1 MSRKNVKKAAL
12 TAIPAIQAKLAEKK
26 PTGASNGNVWKC
38 VSFLL
43 IGLIVGYLL
52 SPAKGG
58 VLIGSF
64 NGNGIHLPEKKEPVL
79 PPHLHKHKG
88 QKPPRPFAG
97 SVVIGSFNGGSVK
110 KEENKD
116 GNSK

>member
-26 PTGASNGNVWKC
+26 PTGGSNGNVWKC

-43 IGLIVGYLL
+43 IGLIGGYLL

-64 NGNGIHLPEKKEPVL
+64 NGSGIRLPEKKESVFPQ
-79 PPHLHKHKG
+79 HLHKG
-88 QKPPRPFAG
+88 RKPPRPFAG

>member
-1 MSRKNVKKAAL
+1 MSRKNIKKAAL
-12 TAIPAIQAKLAEKK
+12 TAIPAMQAKLSGKK
-26 PTGASNGNVWKC
+26 PSGSNGNVWKC

-43 IGLIVGYLL
+43 IGVIGGYLL

-64 NGNGIHLPEKKEPVL
+64 NGSGIRLPEKKESVF
-79 PPHLHKHKG
+79 PPHLHKG
-88 QKPPRPFAG
+88 RKPPRPFAG

>member
-26 PTGASNGNVWKC
+26 PTGGSNGNVWKC

-43 IGLIVGYLL
+43 IGLIGGYLL

-64 NGNGIHLPEKKEPVL
+64 NGSGIRLPEKKEPVL
-79 PPHLHKHKG
+79 STHPHKG
-88 QKPPRPFAG
+88 GKPPRPFAG

>member
-12 TAIPAIQAKLAEKK
+12 TVIPAIQAKLAEKK
-26 PTGASNGNVWKC
+26 PTGGSNGNVWKC

-43 IGLIVGYLL
+43 IGLIGGYLL

-64 NGNGIHLPEKKEPVL
+64 NGSEIQMPEKKEPVF
-79 PPHLHKHKG
+79 PPHLHKGK
-88 QKPPRPFAG
+88 KRPRPFAG
-97 SVVIGSFNGGSVK
+97 SVMLGCFNGCSVQQ
-110 KEENKD
+110 EDNQD
-116 GNSK
+116 GNCK

>member
-26 PTGASNGNVWKC
+26 PTGGNTWKC

-43 IGLIVGYLL
+43 IGLIGGYLL

-116 GNSK
+116 GNCK

>member
-1 MSRKNVKKAAL
+1 MSRKNIKKAAL
-12 TAIPAIQAKLAEKK
+12 AAIPAMQAKLSEKK
-26 PTGASNGNVWKC
+26 TSGGNGNVWKC

-43 IGLIVGYLL
+43 IGVIGGYLL

-79 PPHLHKHKG
+79 PPHPHKG
-88 QKPPRPFAG
+88 RKPPRPFAG